1 MFQTEIDPRL
11 QVRKQEFIESG
22 DASAFMRQV
31 FSTMAI
37 GLLLTAVAA
46 YFVSQSETLMLFF
59 FTGIMRWV
67 TLLAPLGLVWYLSA
81 RVNRMSFSQASIA
94 FGVYAT
100 ILGISLATIFY
111 FYSLGTLAKV
121 FSITAGTF
129 GTMAL
134 IGYTTKIDLSK
145 MGSILYMALIGLI
158 IAMVVNLLLV
168 ESTMMDMIISVL
180 GVLIFSGLTA
190 YDMQKIITI
199 GAVIDAESEDGKKM
213 ALMGALNLYLDFIN
227 LFLFLLRLFGG
238 RD

>member
-46 YFVSQSETLMLFF
+46 YFVSQSHTLMSFF